1 MKRYK
6 RKIPIIS
13 PLIIAAA
20 VLSTA
25 VASGVSVLLGDHALG
40 IVFGGVSVA
49 LFVLFLS
56 DLLATAGRYCYYD
69 NDVELSCV
77 PLIKKKLPYSRYNA
91 VVISNASYNYSYGS
105 YSIPMQYKT
114 AGSAKCAKVT
124 LPYITLL
131 GAQYPLNKVTSG
143 MDNREL
149 YVLHDDRYCLGICW
163 FDSLRHLMKKRNYP
177 VYVLED
183 VYLRFREQFDRVFLE
198 ADDISDRAYII
209 TTHCVPYRIYLDG
222 IKKT

>member
-20 VLSTA
+20 VLCTA
-25 VASGVSVLLGDHALG
+25 VASGVSVLLGDHTLG
-40 IVFGGVSVA
+40 IVFGGASVA
-49 LFVLFLS
+49 SFVLFLS

-114 AGSAKCAKVT
+114 VGSAKCAKVT

-143 MDNREL
+143 IEL
-149 YVLHDDRYCLGICW
+149 
-163 FDSLRHLMKKRNYP
+163 F
-177 VYVLED
+177 ED
-183 VYLRFREQFDRVFLE
+183 HRSELL
-198 ADDISDRAYII
+198 
-209 TTHCVPYRIYLDG
+209 
-222 IKKT
+222 

>member
-20 VLSTA
+20 VLCTA

-56 DLLATAGRYCYYD
+56 NLLATAGRYCYYD

-77 PLIKKKLPYSRYNA
+77 PLIKKKLPGY
-91 VVISNASYNYSYGS
+91 
-105 YSIPMQYKT
+105 
-114 AGSAKCAKVT
+114 
-124 LPYITLL
+124 LL
-131 GAQYPLNKVTSG
+131 V
-143 MDNREL
+143 
-149 YVLHDDRYCLGICW
+149 
-163 FDSLRHLMKKRNYP
+163 
-177 VYVLED
+177 
-183 VYLRFREQFDRVFLE
+183 
-198 ADDISDRAYII
+198 
-209 TTHCVPYRIYLDG
+209 
-222 IKKT
+222 

>member
-20 VLSTA
+20 VLCTA
-25 VASGVSVLLGDHALG
+25 VASGVSVLLGDHTLG
-40 IVFGGVSVA
+40 IVFGGASVA

-69 NDVELSCV
+69 NDIELSCV

-114 AGSAKCAKVT
+114 AGSAKCAPK
-124 LPYITLL
+124 
-131 GAQYPLNKVTSG
+131 S
-143 MDNREL
+143 
-149 YVLHDDRYCLGICW
+149 
-163 FDSLRHLMKKRNYP
+163 
-177 VYVLED
+177 
-183 VYLRFREQFDRVFLE
+183 
-198 ADDISDRAYII
+198 
-209 TTHCVPYRIYLDG
+209 HCR
-222 IKKT
+222 T

>member
-6 RKIPIIS
+6 RKTPIIA

-20 VLSTA
+20 VLCTA
-25 VASGVSVLLGDHALG
+25 VASGVSVLLGDYSLG
-40 IVFGGVSVA
+40 IVFGGASVA

-56 DLLATAGRYCYYD
+56 DLLAAAGRYCYSD
-69 NDVELSCV
+69 NDIELSYV

-114 AGSAKCAKVT
+114 EGSAKVT

-143 MDNREL
+143 MGNREL

-163 FDSLRHLMKKRNYP
+163 FDSLRHLMKKRNDP

-183 VYLRFREQFDRVFLE
+183 VYLRFKEQFDRVFLE
-198 ADDISDRAYII
+198 ADDIPNRVYII
-209 TTHCVPYRIYLDG
+209 TAHCVPYRIYLDG
-222 IKKT
+222 IKNT

>member
-13 PLIIAAA
+13 PFIIATA
-20 VLSTA
+20 VLCTA
-25 VASGVSVLLGDHALG
+25 VASGVSVLLGDYSLG
-40 IVFGGVSVA
+40 IAFGGVSVT

-56 DLLATAGRYCYYD
+56 DLLAAAGRYCYYD
-69 NDVELSCV
+69 NDIELSYV

-114 AGSAKCAKVT
+114 EGSAKVT

-131 GAQYPLNKVTSG
+131 GAQYPLNKVASG

-163 FDSLRHLMKKRNYP
+163 FDSLRHLMKKRNDP

-183 VYLRFREQFDRVFLE
+183 VYLRFRAQFDRVFLE
-198 ADDISDRAYII
+198 ADDIPDRVYII
-209 TTHCVPYRIYLDG
+209 TAHCVPYRIYLDG
-222 IKKT
+222 IKNT

>member
-13 PLIIAAA
+13 PLTIAAA
-20 VLSTA
+20 VLCTA
-25 VASGVSVLLGDHALG
+25 VAAGVSVLLGDHSLG

-56 DLLATAGRYCYYD
+56 DLLANAGRYCYYD
-69 NDVELSCV
+69 NVIELSCV

-114 AGSAKCAKVT
+114 EGSAKVT

-163 FDSLRHLMKKRNYP
+163 FDSLRHLMKKRNDP

-183 VYLRFREQFDRVFLE
+183 VYLRFKEQFDRVFLE
-198 ADDISDRAYII
+198 ADDIPNRVYII
-209 TTHCVPYRIYLDG
+209 TAHCVPYRIYLGG

>member
-20 VLSTA
+20 VLCTA
-25 VASGVSVLLGDHALG
+25 VASGVSVLLGDHTLG
-40 IVFGGVSVA
+40 IVFGGASVA
-49 LFVLFLS
+49 SFVLFLS

-91 VVISNASYNYSYGS
+91 VVISNASYNYSCGS

-209 TTHCVPYRIYLDG
+209 TAHCVPYRIYLGG

>member
-13 PLIIAAA
+13 PLTIATA
-20 VLSTA
+20 VLCTA
-25 VASGVSVLLGDHALG
+25 VASGVSVLLGDHTLG
-40 IVFGGVSVA
+40 IVFGGVSMA
-49 LFVLFLS
+49 LCVLFLS
-56 DLLATAGRYCYYD
+56 DLLAAAGWYCYYD
-69 NDVELSCV
+69 NDIELSCV

-91 VVISNASYNYSYGS
+91 VVISNAAYNYSYGS

-114 AGSAKCAKVT
+114 EGSAKVT

-131 GAQYPLNKVTSG
+131 GAQYPLNKVASG
-143 MDNREL
+143 MDNRDL

-163 FDSLRHLMKKRNYP
+163 FDSLRHLMKKRNDP

-183 VYLRFREQFDRVFLE
+183 VYLRFKEQFDRAFLE
-198 ADDISDRAYII
+198 ADDIPDRVYII
-209 TTHCVPYRIYLDG
+209 TAHCVPYRIYLDG
-222 IKKT
+222 IKNT

>member
-13 PLIIAAA
+13 PFIIATA
-20 VLSTA
+20 VLCTA
-25 VASGVSVLLGDHALG
+25 VASGVSVLLGDYSLG
-40 IVFGGVSVA
+40 IAFGGVSVT

-56 DLLATAGRYCYYD
+56 DLLAAAGRYCYYD
-69 NDVELSCV
+69 NDIEMSYV

-114 AGSAKCAKVT
+114 EGSAKVT

-131 GAQYPLNKVTSG
+131 GAQYPLNKVASG

-163 FDSLRHLMKKRNYP
+163 FDSLRHLMKKRNDP

-183 VYLRFREQFDRVFLE
+183 VYLRFRAQFDRVFLE
-198 ADDISDRAYII
+198 ADDIPDRVYII
-209 TTHCVPYRIYLDG
+209 TAHCVPYRIYLDG
-222 IKKT
+222 IKNT

>member
-13 PLIIAAA
+13 PFIIAAA
-20 VLSTA
+20 VLCTA
-25 VASGVSVLLGDHALG
+25 VASGVSVLLGNHSLG
-40 IVFGGVSVA
+40 IAFGGVSVA

-56 DLLATAGRYCYYD
+56 DLLAAAGRYCYYD
-69 NDVELSCV
+69 NDIELSCV

-114 AGSAKCAKVT
+114 EGSAKVT

-131 GAQYPLNKVTSG
+131 GAQYPLNKVTSE

-163 FDSLRHLMKKRNYP
+163 FDSLRHLMKKRKYP

-198 ADDISDRAYII
+198 ADDIPDRVYII
-209 TTHCVPYRIYLDG
+209 TTHCVPYRIYLGG

>member
-25 VASGVSVLLGDHALG
+25 VASGVSVLLGDHAPG

-69 NDVELSCV
+69 NDIELSCV

-91 VVISNASYNYSYGS
+91 VVISNAAYNYSYGS

-114 AGSAKCAKVT
+114 EGSAKVT

-163 FDSLRHLMKKRNYP
+163 FDSLCHLMKKRNDP

-209 TTHCVPYRIYLDG
+209 TAHCVPYRIYLGG

>member
-25 VASGVSVLLGDHALG
+25 VASGVSVLLGDYSLG
-40 IVFGGVSVA
+40 IAFGGVSVA
-49 LFVLFLS
+49 LFVLFLF
-56 DLLATAGRYCYYD
+56 DLLAAAGRYCYYD
-69 NDVELSCV
+69 NDIELSCV

-91 VVISNASYNYSYGS
+91 VVISNAAYNYSYGS

-114 AGSAKCAKVT
+114 EGSAKVT

-198 ADDISDRAYII
+198 ADDIPDHVYII
-209 TTHCVPYRIYLDG
+209 TTHCVSYRIYLGG

>member
-6 RKIPIIS
+6 RKITIIS
-13 PLIIAAA
+13 PFIIAAA
-20 VLSTA
+20 VLCTA
-25 VASGVSVLLGDHALG
+25 VASGVSVLLGDHTLG
-40 IVFGGVSVA
+40 IVFGGASVA
-49 LFVLFLS
+49 SFVLFLS
-56 DLLATAGRYCYYD
+56 DLLAAAGRYCYYD
-69 NDVELSCV
+69 NDIELSCV

-114 AGSAKCAKVT
+114 EGSAKVT

-163 FDSLRHLMKKRNYP
+163 FDSLRHLMKKRKYS

-198 ADDISDRAYII
+198 ADDIPDRVYII
-209 TTHCVPYRIYLDG
+209 TVHCVPYRIYLDG
-222 IKKT
+222 IKST

>member
-13 PLIIAAA
+13 PFIIAAA
-20 VLSTA
+20 VPCTA
-25 VASGVSVLLGDHALG
+25 VASGVSVLLGDYSLG
-40 IVFGGVSVA
+40 IAFGGVSVA
-49 LFVLFLS
+49 LFVLFLF
-56 DLLATAGRYCYYD
+56 DLLAAAGRYCYYD
-69 NDVELSCV
+69 NDIELSCV

-91 VVISNASYNYSYGS
+91 VVISNAAYNYSYGS

-114 AGSAKCAKVT
+114 EGSAKVT

-163 FDSLRHLMKKRNYP
+163 FDSLRHLMKKRNDP

-198 ADDISDRAYII
+198 ADDIPDRVYII
-209 TTHCVPYRIYLDG
+209 TAHCVPYRIYLGG

>member
-13 PLIIAAA
+13 PLTIAAA
-20 VLSTA
+20 VLCTA
-25 VASGVSVLLGDHALG
+25 VASGVSVLLRDYSLG
-40 IVFGGVSVA
+40 IAFGGVSVA

-56 DLLATAGRYCYYD
+56 DLLAAAGRYCYYD
-69 NDVELSCV
+69 NDIELSCV
-77 PLIKKKLPYSRYNA
+77 PLIKKNLPYSRYNA

-114 AGSAKCAKVT
+114 EGSAKVT

-131 GAQYPLNKVTSG
+131 GAQYPLNKVASG

-163 FDSLRHLMKKRNYP
+163 FDSLRHLMEKRNDP

-183 VYLRFREQFDRVFLE
+183 VYLRFKEQFDRVFLE
-198 ADDISDRAYII
+198 ADDIPDRVYII
-209 TTHCVPYRIYLDG
+209 TAHCVPYRIYLGG
-222 IKKT
+222 IKRT

>member
-20 VLSTA
+20 VLCTA
-25 VASGVSVLLGDHALG
+25 VAAGVSVLLGDYSLG
-40 IVFGGVSVA
+40 IVFGGVSMA

-56 DLLATAGRYCYYD
+56 DLLAAAGRYCYYD
-69 NDVELSCV
+69 NDIELSCV
-77 PLIKKKLPYSRYNA
+77 PFIKKKLPYSRYNA

-114 AGSAKCAKVT
+114 EGSAKVT

-163 FDSLRHLMKKRNYP
+163 FDSLRHLMKKRNDP

-198 ADDISDRAYII
+198 ADDIPDRVYII
-209 TTHCVPYRIYLDG
+209 TAHCVPYRIYLDG
-222 IKKT
+222 IKNT

>member
-13 PLIIAAA
+13 PLTIATA
-20 VLSTA
+20 VLCTA
-25 VASGVSVLLGDHALG
+25 VAAEASVLLGDHSLS

-56 DLLATAGRYCYYD
+56 DLLAASGLYCYYD
-69 NDVELSCV
+69 NDIELSYV

-114 AGSAKCAKVT
+114 EGSAKVT

-131 GAQYPLNKVTSG
+131 GAQYPLNKVASG

-163 FDSLRHLMKKRNYP
+163 FDSLRHLMKKRNDP

-183 VYLRFREQFDRVFLE
+183 VYLRFKEQFDRVFLE
-198 ADDISDRAYII
+198 ADDIPDRVYII

-222 IKKT
+222 IKNT

>member
-20 VLSTA
+20 VLCTA
-25 VASGVSVLLGDHALG
+25 VASGVSVLLGDHTLG
-40 IVFGGVSVA
+40 IVFGGASVA
-49 LFVLFLS
+49 SFVLFLS
-56 DLLATAGRYCYYD
+56 DLLANAGRYCYYD
-69 NDVELSCV
+69 NVIELSCV

-114 AGSAKCAKVT
+114 EGSAKVT

-163 FDSLRHLMKKRNYP
+163 FDSLRHLMKKRNDP

-183 VYLRFREQFDRVFLE
+183 VYLRFKEQFDRVFLE
-198 ADDISDRAYII
+198 ADDIPNRVYII
-209 TTHCVPYRIYLDG
+209 TAHCVPYRIYLGG